1 MSTNLAWT
9 SPLCGHRHSNSY
21 HICLRTCPTSSFS
34 LLSDFDNFHNS
45 TGLWTW
51 RHISV
56 LSGGIS
62 AKLAEIFN
70 MWGVGIAAKIFYVMG
85 QRSGSG
91 GNGHRNLRTRYSWIF
106 EPELTQI
113 LALWETRWSR
123 LQRDWFIGQSHRN
136 VSRRRPSHTTQNLD
150 CIYGCRF
157 FIVHLLSGAYLV
169 VTSRIVYVNHFAS
182 HRSKMKLNFS
192 HC

>member
-1 MSTNLAWT
+1 VKSEQLLFYMSTNLAWT

-91 GNGHRNLRTRYSWIF
+91 GNGHRNLRTRYSWTPDRIR
-106 EPELTQI
+106 
-113 LALWETRWSR
+113 TRT
-123 LQRDWFIGQSHRN
+123 
-136 VSRRRPSHTTQNLD
+136 HTNTCSMGNEM
-150 CIYGCRF
+150 IKA
-157 FIVHLLSGAYLV
+157 STWLV
-169 VTSRIVYVNHFAS
+169 R
-182 HRSKMKLNFS
+182 RSKSQKR
-192 HC
+192 